1 MPSEK
6 PHIVFVADDDLLNR
20 IEDFRFDNRINSR
33 SEAIRILV
41 EAGLKAKPKTPK
53 KKK

>member
-1 MPSEK
+1 MLTNFIENS
-6 PHIVFVADDDLLNR
+6 
-20 IEDFRFDNRINSR
+20 EDFRYENRVPSR

-41 EAGLKAKPKTPK
+41 EAGLKAKSKVLK

>member
-6 PHIVFVADDDLLNR
+6 PHIVFVADKDLLKR

-41 EAGLKAKPKTPK
+41 EAGLKAKLKPLNK
-53 KKK
+53 KK